1 MFVKKYIDKIGSKI
15 KHGSLKVIF
24 PNNEEFLFKGKEGI
38 HGELILRSYK
48 PILRTVLGGHLG
60 FAEGYLKNEWDS
72 PNLEKLLE
80 LMLQNLPN
88 EFKPKS
94 NLYKTYNRF
103 IHFLREN
110 TKIRAKKNIEYHY
123 DIGNSFYEIWLDK
136 SMTYSSALFKNDKEN
151 LYEAQRNK
159 LSLIHI

>member
-103 IHFLREN
+103 IHFLRKN
-110 TKIRAKKNIEYHY
+110 KK
-123 DIGNSFYEIWLDK
+123 
-136 SMTYSSALFKNDKEN
+136 
-151 LYEAQRNK
+151 
-159 LSLIHI
+159 